1 MCFNFYSQD
10 KEKEQKTNDM
20 YVWASDIISCKNQQT
35 RIRSQEKWKNVPL
48 SWYKKWQRKEKY
60 DNTYKLSLV
69 CECFSFSFDIHQ
81 TVTVRTSTKR
91 KHNQIDGVLIYTI
104 KGKKEEKRRIKT
116 SIRIRKKRN
125 KQIAQYFLFSS
136 FFLFFNVYYYSINK
150 WKAQQ

>member
-104 KGKKEEKRRIKT
+104 KGKKEEKKENQDKYKNQ
-116 SIRIRKKRN
+116 KKEEQTN
-125 KQIAQYFLFSS
+125 STILS
-136 FFLFFNVYYYSINK
+136 FFVFFSLL
-150 WKAQQ
+150 